1 MSGDALALAALL
13 WCCAWSAVLFIMMGA
28 DKRRARRNARRISE
42 RRLFAV
48 AAVGGAVG
56 GWLGMRAFRH
66 KTRHWYF
73 RVGFAALAVI
83 QLAAVFCVW
92 RVL

>member
-1 MSGDALALAALL
+1 MSGDALALAASA
-13 WCCAWSAVLFIMMGA
+13 WCTAWSAALFVMMGA
-28 DKRRARRNARRISE
+28 DKRRARRKSE

-73 RVGFAALAVI
+73 RVGFAALGLI
-83 QLAAVFCVW
+83 QLAAVCCAW
-92 RVL
+92 RMV

>member
-1 MSGDALALAALL
+1 MSGDVLALAASL
-13 WCCAWSAVLFIMMGA
+13 WCAAWSAVLFILMGA
-28 DKRRARRNARRISE
+28 DKRRARRNARRIPE

-48 AAVGGAVG
+48 AAIGGAVG

-73 RVGFAALAVI
+73 RAGFAGLGLI
-83 QLAAVFCVW
+83 QLAAVFCAW
-92 RVL
+92 RML

>member
-1 MSGDALALAALL
+1 MSGDVLALAASL
-13 WCCAWSAVLFIMMGA
+13 WCAAWSAVLFILMGA
-28 DKRRARRNARRISE
+28 DKRRARRIPE

-48 AAVGGAVG
+48 AAIGGAVG

-73 RVGFAALAVI
+73 HVGFAALGLI
-83 QLAAVFCVW
+83 QLAAVFCAW
-92 RVL
+92 RML